1 MTRENKEALLYFHC
15 HRPLH
20 NGSGTS
26 IGLIDRPIIRERI
39 SNLPFLQASSIKG
52 VLRADAANANNAD
65 SISLVF
71 GDDNPGGSKHQGCL
85 DIDDAS
91 LLVLP
96 VRSLK
101 GGFVWVTCDLLLM
114 RLLRTVTDL
123 DLKGYEAL
131 DDLIKVAL
139 ELGQDE
145 ILVAKNG
152 KDRLAVDADGDAFV
166 FLEEHGYRPR
176 LDEGALCKVAEKIAG
191 VAIKGEH
198 FQSAFAQRLCVLP
211 RDSLLYFAEHATEV
225 QANIKIELATGTTK
239 DGSLRYTEYLPQE
252 SILIG
257 RVTART
263 PTVPAEVRDA
273 GKLGLETAVK
283 VLDFFKSTSLEQHHR
298 FGADQTTG
306 KGITYLRGEV

>member
-1 MTRENKEALLYFHC
+1 MTKETKEALLYFHC

-52 VLRADAANANNAD
+52 VLRADAGNGSND
-65 SISLVF
+65 DKIRLVY
-71 GDDNPGGSKHQGCL
+71 GDDNPEGSRHQGCL

-91 LLVLP
+91 LLALP

-101 GGFVWVTCDLLLM
+101 GGFAWVTCDLLLM
-114 RLLRTVTDL
+114 RLHRTVTDL
-123 DLKGYEAL
+123 GLKGYEKLDKLIEAAQAL
-131 DDLIKVAL
+131 GPDD
-139 ELGQDE
+139 
-145 ILVAKNG
+145 ILVTDGGRWA
-152 KDRLAVDADGDAFV
+152 LAVASGDEAHV
-166 FLEEHGYRPR
+166 FLEEHGYKPK
-176 LDEGALCKVAEKIAG
+176 LNTDLLPEVAEKIA
-191 VAIKGEH
+191 VAAIAGAH
-198 FQSAFAQRLCVLP
+198 FAAAFKERLCILP

-225 QANIKIELATGTTK
+225 QANIKIDLATGTTTT
-239 DGSLRYTEYLPQE
+239 GSLRYTEYLPQE

-263 PTVPAEVRDA
+263 PTVPADIRDA
-273 GKLGLETAVK
+273 TKLELESAAK
-283 VLDFFKSTSLEQHHR
+283 VLGFFERTSLDQVHR